1 MKKKILIIF
10 MILFLVGVII
20 TGMISINY
28 TKIEYKNNLQQSMID
43 YAKLI
48 ADSIENDNSI
58 DFQNDSIE
66 VSKLIESRVTFID
79 KNGVV
84 IGDSDADIEKLDN
97 HKDRPEVIEAY
108 KGEIGTIIRHSD
120 TLGIDFLYIAYPIEY
135 DEETLIVRISKPMIE
150 IEMFNNE
157 LLYNYMVA
165 SIVGI
170 LFALGIGLR
179 FSNYLTSPLNKLI
192 GATKRISKG
201 NFSEK
206 IYMDSEDELRILADN
221 FNFMSSELEMKLN
234 EISTVNSRLTATLD
248 SMING
253 IIAVSNEKKV
263 LFINP
268 EAQKILHIRENES
281 VGKKIIEIFRNH
293 EIYNAIENYFENKLS
308 KRISKEIIFEDR
320 YYTVNINP
328 IYSNEINAEKI
339 GAMILI
345 QDMTEIKK
353 LENMRK
359 DFVANVSHELRTP
372 LTSIRG
378 FVETLRSGNIEDET
392 TREKFLDIIGM
403 ETARLNNLIE
413 DILILSDIENTNN
426 VHIEKVKVL
435 KSLNEVINMMEIKI
449 NDTSIDISTNISID
463 ENLTING
470 NTNWFKQIIIN
481 LVDNAIKY
489 NKENGKISI
498 EAYLENK
505 KIFIMIED
513 TGIGIKEENLD
524 RLFERFYRVDKSR
537 SKIVGGTGL
546 GLAIAKHAL
555 LNLNGSIEV
564 ESKEN
569 IGTKFIVKI
578 PI

>member
-10 MILFLVGVII
+10 TILFLVGVVI

-28 TKIEYKNNLQQSMID
+28 TKIEYKNNLQHSMID

-48 ADSIENDNSI
+48 ADSIENNESF
-58 DFQNDSIE
+58 DFQNDSIK

-97 HKDRPEVIEAY
+97 HKNRPEVVQAY
-108 KGEIGTIIRHSD
+108 KGEVGTATRYSD
-120 TLGIDFLYIAYPIEY
+120 TLGLDFLYIAYPIEY
-135 DEETLIVRISKPMIE
+135 EEETLIIRVSKPMVEIE
-150 IEMFNNE
+150 IFNNE
-157 LLYNYMVA
+157 LLYNYMLA

-192 GATKRISKG
+192 DATKRISKG

-206 IYMDSEDELRILADN
+206 IYMNSEDEFRILADN
-221 FNFMSSELEMKLN
+221 FNYMSSELEMKLN
-234 EISTVNSRLTATLD
+234 EINTVNSRLTATLD

-268 EAQKILHIRENES
+268 EAQNIFHMSENES

-293 EIYNAIENYFENKLS
+293 EIYSAIENYFENKFS
-308 KRISKEIIFEDR
+308 RRISKEIIFEDR

-328 IYSNEINAEKI
+328 IYSTEITTEKI

-345 QDMTEIKK
+345 QDITEIKK

-378 FVETLRSGNIEDET
+378 FVETLQSGNIEDET

-403 ETARLNNLIE
+403 ETTRLNNLIE

-426 VHIEKVKVL
+426 VHIEKVEVL
-435 KSLNEVINMMEIKI
+435 KSLYEVIDMMSMKIK
-449 NDTSIDISTNISID
+449 NANIDISTNINID
-463 ENLTING
+463 KDLIIDG
-470 NTNWFKQIIIN
+470 NVTWFKQILIN
-481 LVDNAIKY
+481 LIDNAIKY
-489 NKENGKISI
+489 NKENGKMII
-498 EAYLENK
+498 EAYQEK
-505 KIFIMIED
+505 EKIYMIIED
-513 TGIGIKEENLD
+513 TGIGIKEEYLD

-537 SKIVGGTGL
+537 SKMVGGTGL
-546 GLAIAKHAL
+546 GLAIVKHAL
-555 LNLNGSIEV
+555 INLNGSIEV
-564 ESKEN
+564 ESKEK